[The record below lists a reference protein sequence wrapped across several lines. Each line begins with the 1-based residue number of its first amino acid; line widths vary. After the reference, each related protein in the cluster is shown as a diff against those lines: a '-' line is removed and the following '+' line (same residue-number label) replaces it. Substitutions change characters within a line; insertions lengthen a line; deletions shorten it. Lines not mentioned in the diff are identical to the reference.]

1 MHPKGW
7 GGGGTQPYTSQFSFL
22 SSVTLWSCGLGNCPE
37 LRAGFYI
44 QFYHW
49 MQPSNSQHTD
59 RSDSKAYA
67 LGASHPFHRVAAAT
81 KKHTACPDRKFLIL
95 FDIFLQCGICIYLQ
109 NQFFILKEKKA
120 ASLAIQRMTILQS
133 TTSAGKV
140 KRKRSLLIIIT
151 KLYRKPPTITAT
163 ESTCQILQ
171 GQGRKTGKEEIPL
184 WVLGNSKHFCSQG
197 CPHGKTGFFPSS

>member
-1 MHPKGW
+1 MHLKGW
-7 GGGGTQPYTSQFSFL
+7 GGLGGTQPYTSQFSFL
-22 SSVTLWSCGLGNCPE
+22 SSVTLWSWGLGNCPE

-67 LGASHPFHRVAAAT
+67 LGASHPFYRVAAAM

-109 NQFFILKEKKA
+109 NQFFILQEKKA
-120 ASLAIQRMTILQS
+120 ASLAISEDDNPPKHNLCRQSKKKTKPVYNNHKALQE
-133 TTSAGKV
+133 TSYYHCNRKHMPNSARAGK
-140 KRKRSLLIIIT
+140 KDRK
-151 KLYRKPPTITAT
+151 
-163 ESTCQILQ
+163 
-171 GQGRKTGKEEIPL
+171 GRNTTVGPREL
-184 WVLGNSKHFCSQG
+184 
-197 CPHGKTGFFPSS
+197 